1 MYLIYCIRSPNDC
14 RKKIKLDT
22 NCNSVCKDQ
31 SRLYY
36 IFFSFSASGC
46 PHANR
51 NKSRSMEGSLSMGQA
66 GLLKY
71 GGLIKAGIPPAAVPY
86 STHSGA
92 GFLLELKQGSKSPT
106 RYCYR

>member
-1 MYLIYCIRSPNDC
+1 MVFKYNRRKLYFRKGLDFTVIY
-14 RKKIKLDT
+14 
-22 NCNSVCKDQ
+22 
-31 SRLYY
+31 
-36 IFFSFSASGC
+36 FSASGC

-86 STHSGA
+86 STHTGMK
-92 GFLLELKQGSKSPT
+92 F
-106 RYCYR
+106 